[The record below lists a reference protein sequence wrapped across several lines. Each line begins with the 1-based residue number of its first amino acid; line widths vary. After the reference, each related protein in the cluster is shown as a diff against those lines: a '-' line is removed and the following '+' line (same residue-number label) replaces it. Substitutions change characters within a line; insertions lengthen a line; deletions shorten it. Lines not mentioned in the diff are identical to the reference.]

1 MTGLP
6 RAEYMESFAQAEKKL
21 RELGYNC
28 IVNPTRIFAC
38 RYEWMYHLLVRLFGA
53 KATYTLVLLYDL
65 WQLSRCNLIYKLPG
79 WQQSRG
85 CNIESCVAYWFRI
98 WSIPQKQKRTKR
110 MNDQMEEISERWLHV

>member
-6 RAEYMESFAQAEKKL
+6 RAEYMENFAQAEKKL
-21 RELGYNC
+21 RELGYKR
-28 IVNPTRIFAC
+28 IVNPTRILVC
-38 RYEWMYHLLVRLFGA
+38 RYEWIYHLLVRIFGA
-53 KATYTLVLLYDL
+53 QATYVLVLLYDL
-65 WQLSRCNLIYKLPG
+65 WQLSRCNLIYKLPC

-98 WSIPQKQKRTKR
+98 WSIPQKQKRSKR